1 MITLLFLSAL
11 VLRAES
17 PDTMLV
23 EQKTLGSFQR
33 ATRLITNPQG
43 WIYVLDS
50 ERNLVVLM
58 KGDEGPSSSVG
69 GYGWSS
75 TTFDEPTG
83 LATDGLNVYVADR
96 GNHRLMRF
104 DRSLNFISSFVTRDT
119 SLLAARFGS
128 PLGVALSRLG
138 DLFVLDGENLRVI
151 KFAANMQYERSFG
164 DIDDARSR
172 LREPIK
178 ILISPDDHVF
188 VLEPDRLLEFDY
200 FGQYLRTIGSGSF
213 HDAKGFCFVRGGIIV
228 VTPATLYWFNN
239 RGELLREVRAA
250 EIASGSPIGAMED
263 LAGGAERL
271 LLLTSTQLH
280 IIQIFNSSK

>member
-1 MITLLFLSAL
+1 MITMLLLSAII
-11 VLRAES
+11 LRAEA

-23 EQKTLGSFQR
+23 EQKALGSFQR

-43 WIYVLDS
+43 WIYVLDA
-50 ERNLVVLM
+50 ERNLAILM
-58 KGDEGPSSSVG
+58 KAEEEPSSSVG

-75 TTFDEPTG
+75 TTFDQPTG
-83 LATDGLNVYVADR
+83 LATDGLNLYVADR

-138 DLFVLDGENLRVI
+138 DLFVLDGENLRVV

-164 DIDDARSR
+164 DIDDERSR
-172 LREPIK
+172 LRQPVK
-178 ILISPDDHVF
+178 ILISPDDRVL
-188 VLEPDRLLEFDY
+188 VLESDRLLEFDY
-200 FGQYLRTIGSGSF
+200 FGQYLRAIGSGSF
-213 HDAKGFCFVRGGIIV
+213 HDARGFCFVRGGIIV
-228 VTPATLYWFNN
+228 VTPTTLCWFDD
-239 RGELLREVRAA
+239 RGDLLREIPAT
-250 EIASGSPIGAMED
+250 EIASGTPIGGMED
-263 LAGGAERL
+263 VVGGADRL

-280 IIQIFNSSK
+280 IVKIFISSK